1 MQPLGGYLMAS
12 NKSRNR
18 GSRKRNTAKQKMTN
32 FYIMLAGV
40 LFIGIL
46 LIASTVLNA
55 NKTLNVTGE
64 VDIANMPSLGDPN
77 APVTVVEYSDFQ
89 CPACAG
95 FANQAFEAFKAAYID
110 TGKVR
115 FVYHDFPLSQHV
127 QAIPAAEAAACA
139 NDQGK
144 YWEMNK
150 MLFATQNQWSTSRDP
165 QAVYTSLAE
174 QIQLDTNAFSS
185 CMAQGTHRT
194 EVMNAQQAAI
204 NLNIRQTPTFVIDG
218 VQYTSDKLADAI
230 EQALAAKQ

>member
-1 MQPLGGYLMAS
+1 MAS
-12 NKSRNR
+12 NKPRNR
-18 GSRKRNTAKQKMTN
+18 SRKGKAAKQKMTN
-32 FYIMLAGV
+32 FYWMLGGV
-40 LFIGIL
+40 LLIGIL

-55 NKTLNVTGE
+55 NKTINVTGQ

-89 CPACAG
+89 CPACAN
-95 FANQAFEAFKAAYID
+95 FANQAFESFKAAYID

-115 FVYHDFPLSQHV
+115 FVYHDFPLSQHA

-165 QAVYTSLAE
+165 NAVFSSLAE
-174 QIQLDTNAFSS
+174 QIGLDMNSYSS
-185 CMAQGTHRT
+185 CISNQTHRSS
-194 EVMNAQQAAI
+194 VLNAQQAAI

-218 VQYTSDKLADAI
+218 VQYTSDKLANAI